1 MRKLSMTLAGAV
13 AVGGL
18 ALSSGT
24 AGASTVHT
32 VSATSTGTVSAAG
45 TVHTESAWPKG
56 SKFAAYFKGK
66 GLKVDT
72 VTVWDKRIKN
82 GKPTV
87 SGWAYI
93 EVSEPHKKFYIL
105 WATKK
110 FKNVV
115 SIKLMLHNRKFK
127 NNSLLCAGVAPTRSN
142 VNHVG
147 TACAKVHS

>member
-13 AVGGL
+13 ALGGL

-24 AGASTVHT
+24 AGAGTVHT
-32 VSATSTGTVSAAG
+32 VSATSKSTVSAAG

-56 SKFAAYFKGK
+56 SKFNGYIKGK
-66 GLKVDT
+66 KLRVDT
-72 VTVWDKRIKN
+72 TTVWDKRLKN
-82 GKPTV
+82 GKPKV

-110 FKNVV
+110 FKN
-115 SIKLMLHNRKFK
+115 
-127 NNSLLCAGVAPTRSN
+127 
-142 VNHVG
+142 
-147 TACAKVHS
+147 